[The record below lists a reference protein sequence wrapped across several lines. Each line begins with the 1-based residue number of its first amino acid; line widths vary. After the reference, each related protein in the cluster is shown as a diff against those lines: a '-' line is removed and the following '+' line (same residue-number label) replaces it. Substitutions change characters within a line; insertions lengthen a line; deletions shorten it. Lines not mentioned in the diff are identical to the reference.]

1 MNGRL
6 VTTGLGAVTFKT
18 MVALYV
24 EVEMAHWERGSSPL
38 LCKVILMTGIHGQ
51 CQMQVDMWMLFGTWD
66 RLLLSNPVE
75 YSVLGSWST
84 GPFVV

>member
-6 VTTGLGAVTFKT
+6 VTTGPGAVTFKT

-24 EVEMAHWERGSSPL
+24 EVETAHWKRGSSPL
-38 LCKVILMTGIHGQ
+38 LCKAILMTGIHGQ
-51 CQMQVDMWMLFGTWD
+51 CQMQVDMWMLFGRWD
-66 RLLLSNPVE
+66 GLLLSNPVE
-75 YSVLGSWST
+75 YSVLGSWKT